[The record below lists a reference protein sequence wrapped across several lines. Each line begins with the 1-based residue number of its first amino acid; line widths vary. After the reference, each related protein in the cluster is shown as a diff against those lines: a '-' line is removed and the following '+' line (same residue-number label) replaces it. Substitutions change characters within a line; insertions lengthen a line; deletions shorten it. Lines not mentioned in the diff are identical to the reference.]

1 MMFLCHLSSAGVSS
15 LPAGDN
21 AASPLPPHLL
31 VKECEA
37 APERRQRFP
46 GDRRLWGQQMASLL
60 PEIKINDC
68 YLSFNNTKLFSQ
80 ICFKKIERIKIEIKL
95 YDHS

>member
-1 MMFLCHLSSAGVSS
+1 MFLRHLSPAGVSS
-15 LPAGDN
+15 VPAGDN

-37 APERRQRFP
+37 APERRQHFP

-60 PEIKINDC
+60 PKIKIIDC
-68 YLSFNNTKLFSQ
+68 HLTSNSMKLLSQ
-80 ICFKKIERIKIEIKL
+80 ICFKKMKQIKVEIKL
-95 YDHS
+95 YDRS

>member
-37 APERRQRFP
+37 APERRQCFP
-46 GDRRLWGQQMASLL
+46 GERRLWGQQMASLL
-60 PEIKINDC
+60 PEIKIIDC
-68 YLSFNNTKLFSQ
+68 YLSFNNMKLFSQ
-80 ICFKKIERIKIEIKL
+80 MYQKDRMNQG
-95 YDHS
+95 